1 MRMERFTTM
10 SSLLEA
16 LAKALNLIDP
26 TLENHHQQTAYL
38 AYMMAREAGFRQED
52 LELTI
57 YAAILHDIGFITC
70 EESGSLQALEQK
82 ARFVA
87 GTGARILEGLP
98 GAEPVANIIAH
109 CQTSWAEYLRL
120 PEVVRETYREIARV
134 SSVIHLA
141 DVVSTLIRPAEPI
154 LHQAETIRKTIV
166 SLRGREF
173 SEEAVDA
180 FLSVSGREYVWMDI
194 RYYPQFLKFFTG
206 SIRDVS
212 LDRAVELTGLM
223 SRIID
228 YRSSFT
234 AMHSA
239 GVAAT
244 AEALARL
251 CGMSADECKMMRI
264 AGYSHDLGKLTTPR
278 AILEKPGKL
287 TDEEFDRIKEH
298 PYYTRLILMDVG
310 GFEQIANWAGF
321 HHEKLNGGG
330 YPFHFGAEVLDRGSR
345 IMAVADIFSAITE
358 VRPYRAGMAP
368 EEVRRVLDA
377 NVASGGICGEIV
389 GVLNDHYEE
398 IDALREAAARSE
410 GKRYY
415 ESIRGQ

>member
-10 SSLLEA
+10 SSLL
-16 LAKALNLIDP
+16 
-26 TLENHHQQTAYL
+26 
-38 AYMMAREAGFRQED
+38 
-52 LELTI
+52 
-57 YAAILHDIGFITC
+57 
-70 EESGSLQALEQK
+70 
-82 ARFVA
+82 
-87 GTGARILEGLP
+87 
-98 GAEPVANIIAH
+98 
-109 CQTSWAEYLRL
+109 
-120 PEVVRETYREIARV
+120 
-134 SSVIHLA
+134 
-141 DVVSTLIRPAEPI
+141 
-154 LHQAETIRKTIV
+154 
-166 SLRGREF
+166 
-173 SEEAVDA
+173 
-180 FLSVSGREYVWMDI
+180 
-194 RYYPQFLKFFTG
+194 
-206 SIRDVS
+206 
-212 LDRAVELTGLM
+212 
-223 SRIID
+223 
-228 YRSSFT
+228 
-234 AMHSA
+234 
-239 GVAAT
+239 
-244 AEALARL
+244 EALARL